1 MAHLAI
7 LGYGVAPLVPVA
19 LVIVIVDPTNWV
31 KILLQGECAGS
42 CSDSCPSS
50 DRSPPTLIV
59 PTRSHSS
66 TLTSTQLIPPPSRA
80 APSVTGVMWGGVAA
94 HLSQRIVFLPP
105 KTSSSSSSSLTTG
118 VGMDTGTGTGG
129 AAGVRDI
136 HIRGRSTTSHLALL
150 FFPTVL
156 TLCYLSSFL

>member
-7 LGYGVAPLVPVA
+7 LGYGVAPLAPVA

-50 DRSPPTLIV
+50 YPVAADSRPHSLNRRPYLTL
-59 PTRSHSS
+59 
-66 TLTSTQLIPPPSRA
+66 TQLIPPPSRA
-80 APSVTGVMWGGVAA
+80 ALSVTGVIWGSVAA

-105 KTSSSSSSSLTTG
+105 KTSSSSSSLSTG
-118 VGMDTGTGTGG
+118 VGVDTGTGG
-129 AAGVRDI
+129 AAGVQDL
-136 HIRGRSTTSHLALL
+136 HGRSTSHLALL